1 MAGGKKDGK
10 LVNPNSCCLST
21 AAIAGDRRD
30 QKLAAIITPPVKPRA
45 ASRSFLL
52 ADLKKNTRLAPS
64 STLNKTRTRQDET
77 GHEAEEVRLHRH
89 GREHVRPP
97 DVVAQLL
104 GADDAGDKEDD
115 ESNQRDD
122 VEEHDDDAEHA
133 HAAAGTLLT
142 RTAK

>member
-52 ADLKKNTRLAPS
+52 ADLKKNTRLAPRAVKIHVNNPPTKACKIGLS
-64 STLNKTRTRQDET
+64 
-77 GHEAEEVRLHRH
+77 
-89 GREHVRPP
+89 REI
-97 DVVAQLL
+97 
-104 GADDAGDKEDD
+104 KK
-115 ESNQRDD
+115 SFK
-122 VEEHDDDAEHA
+122 
-133 HAAAGTLLT
+133 LLT
-142 RTAK
+142 KFSIMNSSAKIIKVKRIYTKTLYICIN

>member
-21 AAIAGDRRD
+21 AAIAGERRD

-64 STLNKTRTRQDET
+64 AVKIHVNNPPTKACKIGLSNEIKKSSKAFTSCSILNNPTKI
-77 GHEAEEVRLHRH
+77 
-89 GREHVRPP
+89 
-97 DVVAQLL
+97 
-104 GADDAGDKEDD
+104 
-115 ESNQRDD
+115 
-122 VEEHDDDAEHA
+122 
-133 HAAAGTLLT
+133 
-142 RTAK
+142 AKVKKKLYEKGYIFVSLIIILFKCIQKN

>member
-1 MAGGKKDGK
+1 MAGGKKDDK

-64 STLNKTRTRQDET
+64 AVKIHVNNPPTKACKIGLSNEIKKSSKAFTNCSILNLCENNKSKKKLYEK
-77 GHEAEEVRLHRH
+77 VIYLYY
-89 GREHVRPP
+89 
-97 DVVAQLL
+97 
-104 GADDAGDKEDD
+104 
-115 ESNQRDD
+115 
-122 VEEHDDDAEHA
+122 
-133 HAAAGTLLT
+133 
-142 RTAK
+142 

>member
-64 STLNKTRTRQDET
+64 AVKIHVNNPPTKACKIGLSNEIKKSSKEFTNCSIFNFCAKVIKVKRNYMK
-77 GHEAEEVRLHRH
+77 RLYICIINNHS
-89 GREHVRPP
+89 
-97 DVVAQLL
+97 
-104 GADDAGDKEDD
+104 K
-115 ESNQRDD
+115 
-122 VEEHDDDAEHA
+122 
-133 HAAAGTLLT
+133 
-142 RTAK
+142 

>member
-21 AAIAGDRRD
+21 AAIAGERRD

-64 STLNKTRTRQDET
+64 AVKIHVNNPPTKACKIGLSNEIKKSSKAFTSCSILNNPTKI
-77 GHEAEEVRLHRH
+77 
-89 GREHVRPP
+89 
-97 DVVAQLL
+97 
-104 GADDAGDKEDD
+104 
-115 ESNQRDD
+115 
-122 VEEHDDDAEHA
+122 
-133 HAAAGTLLT
+133 
-142 RTAK
+142 AKVKKKLYEKVIYLFH